1 MLGDIFFCSFFA
13 FKYIISFFFF
23 PLQFVIVSAAP
34 ILLHLHR
41 ERRYRCFTFCFVT
54 TADLL
59 LRLLTLNT
67 YTISCFFAHRVQKR
81 SFYDSV
87 RTLTSKNIGGTL
99 FVVCLS
105 LNWFFLPFSGLL
117 TLKLIS
123 HSYLVAVYTL
133 NTQKHLISL
142 FRTSENVIFPFAA
155 CLRRSKIQWYLFFSC
170 KRLDML
176 QSTLFF
182 DAVFSHFSHQLY
194 LCS

>member
-1 MLGDIFFCSFFA
+1 MHQPWLACCSSHSKYTKKTPYFFVYRFWKHGLHVSSYLFSLEIINRTFFITSKRSNMLGDIFFCSFFA
-13 FKYIISFFFF
+13 FKYTISFFFF
-23 PLQFVIVSAAP
+23 PLQFVIASAAP

-105 LNWFFLPFSGLL
+105 LNWFF
-117 TLKLIS
+117 
-123 HSYLVAVYTL
+123 
-133 NTQKHLISL
+133 
-142 FRTSENVIFPFAA
+142 
-155 CLRRSKIQWYLFFSC
+155 
-170 KRLDML
+170 
-176 QSTLFF
+176 ST
-182 DAVFSHFSHQLY
+182 V
-194 LCS
+194 